1 MSIEKSFPFYS
12 ICAVRP
18 ESSWPSSSPYV
29 HLWIL
34 ATDIFLVA
42 LVFDSRATVSCW
54 FFLPLS
60 AHSLLPSD
68 FPAAIFIRAPVSS
81 RFLAAG
87 AVWPD
92 PIFCRCLNFL
102 VAVFGGKPAQGS
114 QSPARPSVCLRGAHQ
129 VDDFLFCLGSQ
140 VFRVRSRFSISARL
154 INFTRHVSIRFLS
167 RIRSCLPLEEHT
179 AFFDFALS
187 SHVWIVV
194 GPRPV
199 LLLSYRMKSSRFPS
213 LNCIFTVIFWMR
225 TLGVWW
231 NIYED
236 INCSSI

>member
-1 MSIEKSFPFYS
+1 MFGCWISIEKSFPFYS

-42 LVFDSRATVSCW
+42 LVFDSRATVSSW

-129 VDDFLFCLGSQ
+129 ADDFLFCLGSQ

-167 RIRSCLPLEEHT
+167 QVQNPFMPSVRGAHRFFQFCFKFSCVDCCRSSSGITFELPDEKLKV
-179 AFFDFALS
+179 S
-187 SHVWIVV
+187 
-194 GPRPV
+194 
-199 LLLSYRMKSSRFPS
+199 
-213 LNCIFTVIFWMR
+213 
-225 TLGVWW
+225 
-231 NIYED
+231 
-236 INCSSI
+236 